1 MFCPLVTQLVQRHVF
16 VCVPCICDWHY
27 FFPGPGW
34 IGSDCCRVFSDQ
46 GLFFFLENISCMSV
60 FVAFLRLLFLNLTE
74 SALLKQG
81 QIWQPY
87 MGQS

>member
-1 MFCPLVTQLVQRHVF
+1 MSLFASPVF
-16 VCVPCICDWHY
+16 AIGTIS
-27 FFPGPGW
+27 FPGLVGLVLTAV
-34 IGSDCCRVFSDQ
+34 GSLSDQ